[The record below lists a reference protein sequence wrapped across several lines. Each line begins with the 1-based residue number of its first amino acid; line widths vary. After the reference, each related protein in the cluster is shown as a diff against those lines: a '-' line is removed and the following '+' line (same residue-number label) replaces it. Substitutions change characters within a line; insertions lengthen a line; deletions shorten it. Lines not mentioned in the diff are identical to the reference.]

1 MTAAA
6 SFGTGRLQ
14 MNKSKSRPSPAIIF
28 AVVALAFSLVGTAVA
43 ANDGL
48 YPKLTKSKVKSI
60 AKKQA
65 TKQLKANVN
74 NSHVNLADKA
84 TDADNLGGVPAANYA
99 MAYAEISDTG
109 SIKPAPPNANIDAVT
124 RPDRP
129 LLCGCLVHA
138 CIRQRERHRGV
149 QQRDGGHGGHTGH
162 QLRGISAGRRCL
174 RLCVECGR
182 RVVERRLHRP
192 VRCGLIGG

>member
-1 MTAAA
+1 
-6 SFGTGRLQ
+6 

-84 TDADNLGGVPAANYA
+84 TDADNLGGLPPANYA
-99 MAYAEISDTG
+99 DGGLAPISPTSRSPFRRTNSSRSPTASRPAYWCRNVI
-109 SIKPAPPNANIDAVT
+109 VH
-124 RPDRP
+124 
-129 LLCGCLVHA
+129 GCLNSGNSSSAFSYAPVA
-138 CIRQRERHRGV
+138 DGRHSG
-149 QQRDGGHGGHTGH
+149 QL
-162 QLRGISAGRRCL
+162 LRGISAAAPMHRRC
-174 RLCVECGR
+174 
-182 RVVERRLHRP
+182 
-192 VRCGLIGG
+192 